1 MNVIKTNCHTTVG
14 GIQKLSNIAKVLNRK
29 LYLEE
34 RKKTPK
40 IVASPVMPLLPSLL
54 DRSSATFPECPEET
68 HRSIPWFKIQKRKQ
82 ECVCYGRV
90 WRVSVWVFQK
100 KKKNNRQAKAMFMLV
115 ICIQRSIFTYTQ
127 SCAAGWRATRAAC
140 RSAAAHRVWP
150 YAVSWSCDENPMAT
164 KFDPVLF

>member
-40 IVASPVMPLLPSLL
+40 IVASPVVALLPSLL
-54 DRSSATFPECPEET
+54 YCSSATFPECPEET
-68 HRSIPWFKIQKRKQ
+68 HRSIRWFKIQKRKQ

-90 WRVSVWVFQK
+90 WCVSV
-100 KKKNNRQAKAMFMLV
+100 
-115 ICIQRSIFTYTQ
+115 
-127 SCAAGWRATRAAC
+127 
-140 RSAAAHRVWP
+140 
-150 YAVSWSCDENPMAT
+150 
-164 KFDPVLF
+164 